1 VATTQDKAATGR
13 RSSKAASLL
22 SLLLGGALIA
32 FSAPRAA
39 VETAVAIAAPAI
51 RAVEV
56 LGLSAPSSAVRSSL
70 AWTLTDLTAGQDVSV
85 QALTYAGRLRIV
97 ASGNSPKPDALLA
110 EAAADF
116 ARALA
121 ASPTDSWNWHRYAH
135 ATYASGLYLE
145 AARAWRM
152 SVVTGAFDPDLMF
165 IRVQSGLALWPYMD
179 RPAREALGRQLL
191 IHWTWGPDGLAEII
205 ARFGAGAQAA
215 QAMSP
220 WPDASLDL
228 QQRISRIPTGA

>member
-1 VATTQDKAATGR
+1 MATTRDKPAPGR
-13 RSSKAASLL
+13 SNKAASLL
-22 SLLLGGALIA
+22 SLLLGGILIA

-56 LGLSAPSSAVRSSL
+56 LGVSAPSSAVRSSL

-97 ASGNSPKPDALLA
+97 ASGSGVKPDDLLA
-110 EAAADF
+110 EAASDF

-121 ASPTDSWNWHRYAH
+121 ANPTDSWNWHRYAH
-135 ATYASGLYLE
+135 ATYASGLFLE

-152 SVVTGAFDPDLMF
+152 SVETGVFDPDLMF
-165 IRVQSGLALWPYMD
+165 IRAQSGLALWPYMD
-179 RPAREALGRQLL
+179 QAAREAMGRQLL
-191 IHWTWGPDGLAEII
+191 VHWTWGPDGLAEII
-205 ARFGAGAQAA
+205 AQFGAGALAA
-215 QAMSP
+215 QAMAR

-228 QQRISRIPTGA
+228 QGRIDRVRPGA